1 MHPFPPLYDES
12 SKILILGSLPSVKS
26 REQLFFYGHP
36 QNRFWK
42 VMAALT
48 GENVPMTIDEKKELL
63 KLAGKPTVTA
73 DGRRVELLC
82 NIGKPD
88 DCALVIERD
97 GEGVGLFRTEF
108 LYMDSK
114 EQPGE
119 EQQFEAYKKA
129 AMTLKGKPV
138 TIRTLDV
145 GGDKDIPY

>member
-1 MHPFPPLYDES
+1 MMRR
-12 SKILILGSLPSVKS
+12 KS
-26 REQLFFYGHP
+26 F
-36 QNRFWK
+36 
-42 VMAALT
+42 
-48 GENVPMTIDEKKELL
+48 L

-119 EQQFEAYKKA
+119 EQQFEAYKKR
-129 AMTLKGKPV
+129 PQ
-138 TIRTLDV
+138 
-145 GGDKDIPY
+145 

>member
-1 MHPFPPLYDES
+1 
-12 SKILILGSLPSVKS
+12 
-26 REQLFFYGHP
+26 
-36 QNRFWK
+36 
-42 VMAALT
+42 MA
-48 GENVPMTIDEKKELL
+48 
-63 KLAGKPTVTA
+63 
-73 DGRRVELLC
+73 
-82 NIGKPD
+82 KPD

-145 GGDKDIPY
+145 GGDKDIPYLGLEKRR